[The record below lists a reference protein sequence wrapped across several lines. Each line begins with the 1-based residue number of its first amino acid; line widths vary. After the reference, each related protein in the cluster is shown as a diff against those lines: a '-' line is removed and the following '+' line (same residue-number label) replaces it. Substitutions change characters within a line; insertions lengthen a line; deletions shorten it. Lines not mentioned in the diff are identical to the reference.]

1 MVRFSVG
8 LPVEQ
13 PHRFEELCSGEA
25 MAELARAAEDI
36 GYDAVSVTDH
46 PFPPDRWLASGGH
59 HSYDPLVV
67 LAFVAAATRTIRLQ
81 TNVLVTGYR
90 NAFLSA
96 KGVSSLDAL
105 SNGRVILGLAAGY
118 LQEEYAAL
126 GADFEGRN
134 ERLDE
139 TIQAMRAAWTGET
152 VSFDG
157 ATVRAHGH
165 TMSPPPVQSGGPP
178 IWIGGNSTRAIRRA
192 VEFGDGWLPFPL
204 PSGASRYTRTADI
217 NDMEDLRRRI
227 DLARDLSVEHGRTKP
242 LEICF
247 VPFELSVFGTTEPD
261 YRQLGESVAE
271 LSDAGVTWLSITLPA
286 TTRRGYLEQLESL
299 AEHVMGTGA

>member
-1 MVRFSVG
+1 MKFSVG

-13 PHRFEELCSGEA
+13 PHHFQEMCSGEA
-25 MAELARAAEDI
+25 MAQLARAAEDA

-46 PFPPDRWLASGGH
+46 PFPPDRWLSRGGH

-67 LAFVAAATRTIRLQ
+67 LAFIAAATRTIRLQ

-90 NAFLSA
+90 NAFLAA

-105 SNGRVILGLAAGY
+105 SNGRVILGVAAGY

-126 GADFEGRN
+126 GADFIGRN
-134 ERLDE
+134 DRLDE

-152 VSFDG
+152 VDFEG

-165 TMSPPPVQSGGPP
+165 TMSPPPLQPGGPP
-178 IWIGGNSTRAIRRA
+178 IWIGGNSRRAIRRA
-192 VEFGDGWLPFPL
+192 VELGDGWLPFPL

-217 NDMEDLRRRI
+217 NDMDDLQRRI
-227 DLARDLSVEHGRTKP
+227 AFARDLSVEHGRTEP
-242 LEICF
+242 LDICF
-247 VPFELSVFGTTEPD
+247 VPFELSMFGASEPD

-271 LSDAGVTWLSITLPA
+271 LGDAGVTWLSITLPA
-286 TTRRGYLEQLESL
+286 TTRRDYLTQLESV
-299 AEHVMGTGA
+299 AEHVMGTNC